1 MGTDEQNLAHLANMR
16 NIDDVIPIT
25 LSTMKFDANRLAS
38 RFLLA
43 ATGFLTGLNMPQAK
57 ALVSSYG
64 GTNIFNGVYIN
75 EVIGANAFYNQGFG
89 GQRAVIANIEA
100 GTIWGGHETLQ
111 GRVSQTLFD
120 SSITGTQ
127 LGQADWHATFVG
139 QALAG
144 TGLYTFQDGIAPTA
158 QLWSGAIAT
167 SWSGAPLEQYVGSF
181 GITDNSFLYPYQ
193 TAMVTGIN
201 GRRADV
207 INSSWGF
214 TDPTGSFAET
224 IAIDAMLRS
233 SGVIGVFSA
242 GNSGPGGNTV
252 GGPGSGYNGITV
264 GALTNTELRPIYDT
278 VADFSSRGWS
288 QAYNPQTDVILN
300 NARATIDLVAPGDNL
315 TMAFYGGMTG
325 GHVAGSD
332 PTGGNGSYYIPY
344 MSGTSF
350 SAPIVAGAAAL
361 MVDAGKAF
369 GIAEMTHPLVVKAAL
384 MAGATPT
391 QGWNNGQYLDG
402 SVIRTSQALDL
413 AAGAGALNLE
423 KSHSIYI
430 GSSMLLAP
438 SIYATDGLN
447 TLGVAGMSGAS
458 NLASKGWDLGA
469 IQGGANIYT
478 LAGVMAA
485 GSQFSAVLTWYAAR
499 GFDVG
504 LSSAQDIALSNLS
517 LELWCLDQNMGDRL
531 VGRSEAPWGTAEHLR
546 FTLSD
551 TGQYQLRVVWEG
563 QNYQTAATPN
573 LLTEYGLAWSITP
586 VPEPSVAGL
595 VCLCLMGCMIR
606 RNRGVVHD

>member
-1 MGTDEQNLAHLANMR
+1 MNVSHHHLR
-16 NIDDVIPIT
+16 KRPLLT
-25 LSTMKFDANRLAS
+25 LVGMCAMLSA
-38 RFLLA
+38 
-43 ATGFLTGLNMPQAK
+43 PQVHG
-57 ALVSSYG
+57 LVSSYG
-64 GTNIFNGVYIN
+64 GTNLFNGVYIN

-111 GRVSQTLFD
+111 GRVSQLLYD
-120 SSITGTQ
+120 PSITGTQ
-127 LGQADWHATFVG
+127 LGQTDWHATFVG
-139 QALAG
+139 HALAG
-144 TGLYTFQDGIAPTA
+144 TGPYTVQDGIAPLA

-167 SWSGAPLEQYVGSF
+167 AWSGAPLEEYVGSF
-181 GITDNSFLYPYQ
+181 SITESSFLYPYR
-193 TAMVTGIN
+193 TSMVTGVN
-201 GRRADV
+201 GVRADV

-214 TDPTGSFAET
+214 EDPTGSSAET

-242 GNSGPGGNTV
+242 GNSGPLGNTV
-252 GGPGSGYNGITV
+252 GAPGSGYNGITV
-264 GALTNTELRPIYDT
+264 GALTNTELRPVYDT

-288 QAYNPQTDVILN
+288 QAYNPQTDVVLN
-300 NARATIDLVAPGDNL
+300 NARATVDLVAPGDNL
-315 TMAFYGGMTG
+315 TMAFYGGLTG

-332 PTGGNGSYYIPY
+332 STAGSGQYYIPN
-344 MSGTSF
+344 MGGTSF

-361 MVDAGKAF
+361 MVDAAKAF

-423 KSHSIYI
+423 KTHAIYV
-430 GSSMLLAP
+430 GNSLLLAP

-447 TLGVAGMSGAS
+447 TLGVAGTSGAG
-458 NLASKGWDLGA
+458 NLAAQGWDLGA
-469 IQGGANIYT
+469 IQGGANLYT
-478 LAGVMAA
+478 MAGVMAA

-499 GFDVG
+499 GFDVA
-504 LSSAQDIALSNLS
+504 LSSAEDIALSNLS
-517 LELWCLDQNMGDRL
+517 LELWCLDQNLGDRL
-531 VGRSEAPWGTAEHLR
+531 VGRSESPWGTSEHLR
-546 FTLSD
+546 FTLAD

-563 QNYQTAATPN
+563 QNYQTTAAPD
-573 LLTEYGLAWSITP
+573 LLTDYGLAWSITP
-586 VPEPSVAGL
+586 IPEPSVPGL
-595 VCLCLMGCMIR
+595 ICLSLIVSFTR
-606 RNRGVVHD
+606 RKRGHENR

>member
-1 MGTDEQNLAHLANMR
+1 MIVSNARFG
-16 NIDDVIPIT
+16 
-25 LSTMKFDANRLAS
+25 KRLV
-38 RFLLA
+38 LTA
-43 ATGFLTGLNMPQAK
+43 AGFFAWLCAPQVYG
-57 ALVSSYG
+57 LVSSYG
-64 GTNIFNGVYIN
+64 GTNVFNGVYIN
-75 EVIGANAFYNQGFG
+75 EVIGANVFYNQGYG

-100 GTIWGGHETLQ
+100 GIIWGGHESLQ

-120 SSITGTQ
+120 PSITGTQ

-139 QALAG
+139 HALAG
-144 TGLYTFQDGIAPTA
+144 TGMFTYQDGIASQA

-167 SWSGAPLEQYVGSF
+167 SWSGAPLEEYVGSF
-181 GITDNSFLYPYQ
+181 SITNASFLHPYR
-193 TAMVTGIN
+193 TSMVTGIN
-201 GRRADV
+201 GVRADV

-214 TDPTGSFAET
+214 GDPTGSAAET
-224 IAIDAMLRS
+224 IAIDAMLRN

-242 GNSGPGGNTV
+242 GNSGPSGNTV

-264 GALTNTELRPIYDT
+264 GALTNTELRPVYDT

-288 QAYNPQTDVILN
+288 QALNPQTNVVLN

-315 TMAFYGGMTG
+315 TMAFYGGLTG
-325 GHVAGSD
+325 GHVTGSD
-332 PTGGNGSYYIPY
+332 PTEGSGLFYIPY
-344 MSGTSF
+344 MGGTSF

-369 GIAEMTHPLVVKAAL
+369 GIAEMIHPLVVKAAL

-391 QGWNNGQYLDG
+391 QGWNNGQYVDG

-423 KSHSIYI
+423 KTHAIYI
-430 GSSMLLAP
+430 GNSFLLAP

-447 TLGVAGMSGAS
+447 TLGVAGVSGAG
-458 NLASKGWDLGA
+458 NLAAQGWDLGA
-469 IQGGANIYT
+469 IQGGANVYT
-478 LAGVMAA
+478 LAGIMAA

-499 GFDVG
+499 GFDVE

-517 LELWCLDQNMGDRL
+517 LELWCLDQNLGNRL
-531 VGRSEAPWGTAEHLR
+531 VGRSESPWGTSEHLR
-546 FTLSD
+546 FTLEE
-551 TGQYQLRVVWEG
+551 TGQYQLRVVWDG
-563 QNYQTAATPN
+563 QNYQTASEPN

-586 VPEPSVAGL
+586 IPEPSVSGFF
-595 VCLCLMGCMIR
+595 CLCLIACMSR
-606 RNRGVVHD
+606 RNRPRHGER

>member
-1 MGTDEQNLAHLANMR
+1 MNVSHHHLR
-16 NIDDVIPIT
+16 KRPLLT
-25 LSTMKFDANRLAS
+25 LVGMCAMLSA
-38 RFLLA
+38 
-43 ATGFLTGLNMPQAK
+43 PQVHG
-57 ALVSSYG
+57 LVSSYG
-64 GTNIFNGVYIN
+64 GTNLFNGVYIN

-111 GRVSQTLFD
+111 GRVSQVLYD
-120 SSITGTQ
+120 PSITGTQ
-127 LGQADWHATFVG
+127 LGQTDWHATFVG
-139 QALAG
+139 HALAG
-144 TGLYTFQDGIAPTA
+144 TGPYTVQDGIAPLA

-167 SWSGAPLEQYVGSF
+167 AWSGAPLEQYVGSF
-181 GITDNSFLYPYQ
+181 SITESSFLYPYR
-193 TAMVTGIN
+193 TSMVTGVN
-201 GRRADV
+201 GVRADV

-214 TDPTGSFAET
+214 EDPTGSSAET

-242 GNSGPGGNTV
+242 GNSGPLGNTV
-252 GGPGSGYNGITV
+252 GAPGSGYNGITV
-264 GALTNTELRPIYDT
+264 GALTNTELRPVYDT

-288 QAYNPQTDVILN
+288 QAYNPQMDVVLN
-300 NARATIDLVAPGDNL
+300 NARATVDLVAPGDNL
-315 TMAFYGGMTG
+315 TMAFYGGLTG

-332 PTGGNGSYYIPY
+332 PTAGSGQYYIPN
-344 MSGTSF
+344 MGGTSF

-361 MVDAGKAF
+361 MVDAAKAF

-423 KSHSIYI
+423 KTHAIYV
-430 GSSMLLAP
+430 GNSLLLAP

-447 TLGVAGMSGAS
+447 TLGVAGTSGAG
-458 NLASKGWDLGA
+458 NLAAQGWDLGA
-469 IQGGANIYT
+469 IQGGANLYT
-478 LAGVMAA
+478 MAGVMAA

-499 GFDVG
+499 GFDVA
-504 LSSAQDIALSNLS
+504 LSSAEDIALSNLS
-517 LELWCLDQNMGDRL
+517 LELWCLDQNLGDRL
-531 VGRSEAPWGTAEHLR
+531 VGRSESPWGTSEHLR
-546 FTLSD
+546 FTLAD

-563 QNYQTAATPN
+563 QNYQTAAAPD
-573 LLTEYGLAWSITP
+573 LLTDYGLAWSITP
-586 VPEPSVAGL
+586 IPEPSVPGL
-595 VCLCLMGCMIR
+595 ICLSLIVSFTR
-606 RNRGVVHD
+606 RKRGHENR

>member
-1 MGTDEQNLAHLANMR
+1 MANIR
-16 NIDDVIPIT
+16 VA
-25 LSTMKFDANRLAS
+25 FDKSLVKMNVSADRFGKRLM
-38 RFLLA
+38 LA
-43 ATGFLTGLNMPQAK
+43 AAGFWIGLCTTRVHG
-57 ALVSSYG
+57 LVSSYG
-64 GTNIFNGVYIN
+64 GTSIFDGVYIN
-75 EVIGANAFYNQGFG
+75 EVIGANVFYNQGYG
-89 GQRAVIANIEA
+89 GQRVVIANIEA

-120 SSITGTQ
+120 PSTTGTQ

-144 TGLYTFQDGIAPTA
+144 TGVYTYQDGIAPLA

-181 GITDNSFLYPYQ
+181 SITDSSFLHPYF
-193 TAMVTGIN
+193 ASMVTGVN
-201 GRRADV
+201 GVRTDI

-214 TDPTGSFAET
+214 GDPTGTAAET
-224 IAIDAMLRS
+224 VAIDAMLRS

-242 GNSGPGGNTV
+242 GNSGPDGNTV

-264 GALTNTELRPIYDT
+264 GALTNNEARPIYDT

-288 QAYNPQTDVILN
+288 QAYNPETNVVLN
-300 NARATIDLVAPGDNL
+300 DARATIDLVAPGDNL

-332 PTGGNGSYYIPY
+332 PTAGNGSYYIPY
-344 MSGTSF
+344 MGGTSF

-369 GIAEMTHPLVVKAAL
+369 GIAEMVHPLVVKAAL

-391 QGWNNGQYLDG
+391 QGWSNGQYLDG

-423 KSHSIYI
+423 KTHSIYI
-430 GSSMLLAP
+430 GNSLLLAP

-447 TLGVAGMSGAS
+447 TLGVAGMSGAG
-458 NLASKGWDLGA
+458 NLASQGWDLGA
-469 IQGGANIYT
+469 IQSSANLYT

-499 GFDVG
+499 GFDVA
-504 LSSAQDIALSNLS
+504 LSSAQDIGLSNLS
-517 LELWCLDQNMGDRL
+517 LELWCLDQNLGDRL
-531 VGRSEAPWGTAEHLR
+531 VGRSESPWGTSEHLR
-546 FTLSD
+546 FTLAE

-563 QNYQTAATPN
+563 QNYQTASEPN

-586 VPEPSVAGL
+586 VPEPSVPGL
-595 VCLCLMGCMIR
+595 LCLCLIGWMSR
-606 RNRGVVHD
+606 RNRPSPADR

>member
-1 MGTDEQNLAHLANMR
+1 MLVT
-16 NIDDVIPIT
+16 
-25 LSTMKFDANRLAS
+25 AS
-38 RFLLA
+38 CCTWLC
-43 ATGFLTGLNMPQAK
+43 TSQVHG
-57 ALVSSYG
+57 LVSSYG
-64 GTNIFNGVYIN
+64 GTSIFNGVYIN
-75 EVIGANAFYNQGFG
+75 EVIGANAFYNQGYG

-100 GTIWGGHETLQ
+100 GIIWGGHETLQ

-120 SSITGTQ
+120 RSITGTQ
-127 LGQADWHATFVG
+127 LGQTDWHATFVG
-139 QALAG
+139 HALAG
-144 TGLYTFQDGIAPTA
+144 NGIFTYQDGIAPLA

-167 SWSGAPLEQYVGSF
+167 SWTGASFEEYVGSF
-181 GITDNSFLYPYQ
+181 GITDASFLHPYR
-193 TAMVTGIN
+193 TSMVTGIN
-201 GRRADV
+201 GVKADV

-214 TDPTGSFAET
+214 GDPTGSARET
-224 IAIDAMLRS
+224 IAIDAMLRN

-242 GNSGPGGNTV
+242 GNTGPSGNTV
-252 GGPGSGYNGITV
+252 GGPASGYNGITV
-264 GALTNTELRPIYDT
+264 GALTNSELRPVYDT
-278 VADFSSRGWS
+278 VASFSSRGWS
-288 QAYNPQTDVILN
+288 QAFNPQTNVVLN

-332 PTGGNGSYYIPY
+332 PTAGSGLFYIPY

-369 GIAEMTHPLVVKAAL
+369 GIPEMVHPLVVKAAL

-391 QGWNNGQYLDG
+391 QGWNNGQYWDG

-423 KSHSIYI
+423 KTHAIYI
-430 GSSMLLAP
+430 GNSLLLAP
-438 SIYATDGLN
+438 SIYASDGLN
-447 TLGVAGMSGAS
+447 TLGVAGLSGAG
-458 NLASKGWDLGA
+458 NLAAQGWDLGA
-469 IQGGANIYT
+469 IQGGANLYT

-499 GFDVG
+499 GFDVA

-517 LELWCLDQNMGDRL
+517 LELWCLDQNQVGRL
-531 VGRSEAPWGTAEHLR
+531 VGRSESPWGTSEHLR
-546 FTLSD
+546 FTLTE

-563 QNYQTAATPN
+563 QNYQTAPVPN
-573 LLTEYGLAWSITP
+573 LQTEYGLAWSFTP
-586 VPEPSVAGL
+586 IPEPSVAGL
-595 VCLCLMGCMIR
+595 IGFCLIAWMGR
-606 RNRGVVHD
+606 RHRGSSCDGS

>member
-1 MGTDEQNLAHLANMR
+1 MIVSNARFG
-16 NIDDVIPIT
+16 
-25 LSTMKFDANRLAS
+25 KRLV
-38 RFLLA
+38 LTA
-43 ATGFLTGLNMPQAK
+43 AGFFVWLCAPQVYG
-57 ALVSSYG
+57 LVSSYG
-64 GTNIFNGVYIN
+64 GTNVFNGVYIN
-75 EVIGANAFYNQGFG
+75 EVIGANVFYNQGYG

-100 GTIWGGHETLQ
+100 GIIWGGHESLQ

-120 SSITGTQ
+120 PSITGTQ

-139 QALAG
+139 HALAG
-144 TGLYTFQDGIAPTA
+144 TGMFTYQDGIAPQA

-167 SWSGAPLEQYVGSF
+167 SWSGAPLEEYVGSF
-181 GITDNSFLYPYQ
+181 SITNASFLHPYR
-193 TAMVTGIN
+193 TSMVTGIN
-201 GRRADV
+201 GVRADV

-214 TDPTGSFAET
+214 GDPTGSAAET
-224 IAIDAMLRS
+224 IAIDAMLRN

-242 GNSGPGGNTV
+242 GNSGPSGNTV

-264 GALTNTELRPIYDT
+264 GALTNTELRPVYDT

-288 QAYNPQTDVILN
+288 QALNPQTNVVLN

-315 TMAFYGGMTG
+315 TMAFYGGLTG
-325 GHVAGSD
+325 GHVTGSD
-332 PTGGNGSYYIPY
+332 PTEGSGLFYIPY
-344 MSGTSF
+344 MGGTSF

-369 GIAEMTHPLVVKAAL
+369 GIAEMIHPLVVKAAL

-391 QGWNNGQYLDG
+391 QGWNNGQYVDG

-423 KSHSIYI
+423 KTHAIYI
-430 GSSMLLAP
+430 GNSFLLAP

-447 TLGVAGMSGAS
+447 TLGVAGVSGAG
-458 NLASKGWDLGA
+458 NLAAQGWDLGA
-469 IQGGANIYT
+469 IQGGANVYT
-478 LAGVMAA
+478 LAGIMAA

-499 GFDVG
+499 GFDVE

-517 LELWCLDQNMGDRL
+517 LELWCLDQNLGNRL
-531 VGRSEAPWGTAEHLR
+531 VGRSESPWGTSEHLR
-546 FTLSD
+546 FTLEE
-551 TGQYQLRVVWEG
+551 TGQYQLRVVWDG
-563 QNYQTAATPN
+563 QNYQTASEPN

-586 VPEPSVAGL
+586 IPEPSVSGFF
-595 VCLCLMGCMIR
+595 CLCLIACMSR
-606 RNRGVVHD
+606 RNRPRHGER